1 MFAAKIAHRCN
12 EEALFKS
19 KQLCGFQIIK
29 NATEEE
35 EKCLSQSKS
44 LCEEA
49 ISVLTVPSAGHRISL
64 RKSSKPLGWFITQ
77 LGLSASPVSLA
88 CSSHQLLLK
97 EMPATIYHRSDQ
109 GTYFALTAGQE
120 ATCQRVQTVG
130 FLRLGC

>member
-77 LGLSASPVSLA
+77 LGLSASRFPCLFQPPAAPEGDA
-88 CSSHQLLLK
+88 CHNLS
-97 EMPATIYHRSDQ
+97 PI
-109 GTYFALTAGQE
+109 
-120 ATCQRVQTVG
+120 
-130 FLRLGC
+130 